1 MTKEENDNQITELE
15 QKIQENESVNDTMLL
30 KQMED
35 LDISQ
40 PTLSYL
46 ALQVLQKFVKKEKKI
61 DIWEN
66 SPFKPIK
73 NLDSD
78 SVGKYGEHVLQVYCD
93 QFEIPCII
101 DGTKTKKIGGG
112 IGDGTIN
119 KNTIEVKTARQ
130 GSSGGSFQH
139 ELAETPWKT
148 KYMCFIDISP
158 DKIYITIFKNWK
170 EDFYRKSGLNS
181 NKKCE
186 PYFPTKS
193 ITWRKKSGAFKLD
206 TTVKIN
212 NNNIKE
218 GYCVK
223 VLLNQSS
230 KDDKKCKKFF
240 ENIFMKEKN

>member
-1 MTKEENDNQITELE
+1 
-15 QKIQENESVNDTMLL
+15 
-30 KQMED
+30 
-35 LDISQ
+35 
-40 PTLSYL
+40 
-46 ALQVLQKFVKKEKKI
+46 
-61 DIWEN
+61 
-66 SPFKPIK
+66 
-73 NLDSD
+73 
-78 SVGKYGEHVLQVYCD
+78 
-93 QFEIPCII
+93 
-101 DGTKTKKIGGG
+101 
-112 IGDGTIN
+112 
-119 KNTIEVKTARQ
+119 
-130 GSSGGSFQH
+130 
-139 ELAETPWKT
+139 
-148 KYMCFIDISP
+148 MCFIDISP